1 MPFYKTF
8 IAILTFLVINI
19 PIFMSLNKYVFMDTN
34 TYTKLLIG
42 LLYWPL
48 AFLTQQLIPFIGVL
62 ILLSKVHSR
71 ENDDSGMRDINIWAP
86 NFGRL
91 AAVVGVS
98 AVFKILVNQL
108 NSLYVFFLTRS
119 LDIEIKPQE
128 IVGEFEQGGFIYKA
142 ALLVLVVVLAPF
154 VEEYVFR
161 YFVYD
166 RILLPKMPSF
176 AAALISASLFTLL
189 HYNISGIPTFF
200 CLGLFCCFIYEKTG
214 FYGAVIAHAV
224 SNLMTAVFLI

>member
-1 MPFYKTF
+1 MQFYKIF
-8 IAILTFLVINI
+8 ITVLTFLVLNM
-19 PIFMSLNKYVFMDTN
+19 PIFISLNKYVFKNAN

-62 ILLSKVHSR
+62 ILLNKVHSR
-71 ENDDSGMRDINIWAP
+71 ENEDSLARDINIWAP
-86 NFGRL
+86 DFGRL
-91 AAVVGVS
+91 AAVAGVS
-98 AVFKILVNQL
+98 VVFKILVNQL
-108 NSLYVFFLTRS
+108 NSLYVFFLNRT
-119 LDIEIKPQE
+119 LELEVKPQE
-128 IVGEFEQGGFIYKA
+128 IVGEFEQGGFVYKA
-142 ALLVLVVVLAPF
+142 VLMVLVVVLAPF
-154 VEEYVFR
+154 VEEYIFR
-161 YFVYD
+161 YYIYD

-200 CLGLFCCFIYEKTG
+200 CLGLFCALVYEKTG
-214 FYGAVIAHAV
+214 FYGAVVTHAV